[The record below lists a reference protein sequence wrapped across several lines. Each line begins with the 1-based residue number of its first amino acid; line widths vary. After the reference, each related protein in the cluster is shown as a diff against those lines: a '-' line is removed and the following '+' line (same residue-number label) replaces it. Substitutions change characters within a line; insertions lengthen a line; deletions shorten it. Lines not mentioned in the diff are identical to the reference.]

1 MQFPD
6 LIMGEKKDE
15 PKSDELVQGEDYY
28 FDENGLM
35 VMTRAYHL
43 KRGSCCEN
51 GCLNCPFTFRSEDG
65 P

>member
-1 MQFPD
+1 MSDQDSESKNKTANSSD
-6 LIMGEKKDE
+6 LVE
-15 PKSDELVQGEDYY
+15 GEDYY
-28 FDENGLM
+28 FNDEGLM

-51 GCLNCPFTFRSEDG
+51 GCANCPFTFTSEDG